1 MPRGRHSS
9 LTIQLTAH
17 ERQTLER
24 WQRSST
30 IHATRARR
38 GRMLLLLAARC
49 RLRNC
54 HDRGLHPPLY
64 LQVGAAFSRRGLGR
78 LGRQTPGCGTRGP
91 AEGPAEGERVSA
103 DALHMG
109 VHRAQRACCMD
120 TALLTRSYQ
129 SMVLVVYKLKLAIE
143 RGTKPDALDHKPY
156 HRTNTLKAA
165 TVNARRA

>member
-38 GRMLLLLAARC
+38 GRMLLLLAA
-49 RLRNC
+49 
-54 HDRGLHPPLY
+54 
-64 LQVGAAFSRRGLGR
+64 QVPVAHIATIVGCTRHSIYKWAQRFLAEGLGR

-91 AEGPAEGERVSA
+91 AEGPAAETH
-103 DALHMG
+103 L
-109 VHRAQRACCMD
+109 RAA
-120 TALLTRSYQ
+120 AI
-129 SMVLVVYKLKLAIE
+129 LASCA
-143 RGTKPDALDHKPY
+143 RGPSGGTMP
-156 HRTNTLKAA
+156 
-165 TVNARRA
+165 